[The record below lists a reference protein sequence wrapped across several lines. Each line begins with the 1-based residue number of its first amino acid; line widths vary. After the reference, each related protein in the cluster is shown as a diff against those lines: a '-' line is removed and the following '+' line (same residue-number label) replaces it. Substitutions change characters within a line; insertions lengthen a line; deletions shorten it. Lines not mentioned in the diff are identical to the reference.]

1 MVLDAYQAL
10 LEAEDFHPD
19 THQEQAV
26 EALHEVSL
34 HLTKA
39 RQKSGVMR
47 LLGGKKSE
55 GEKRGLY
62 IWGSVGRGKTML
74 MDLFCNSL
82 PDNVPWRR
90 LHFHEFMREVHDF
103 LHEQRKKDDSGSN
116 KARRSRMIKYAERV
130 RREADVLCFDEFH
143 VTDIGD
149 AMILGNLFSALVEKG
164 VVVIA
169 TSNWPPERLYEGGL
183 QRDQF
188 LPFIDLIQA
197 HMTVFN
203 LAGDLDYRSQTLQQS
218 GTYFTPLGQIAY
230 QKADDLF
237 VALTDGVEAKPD
249 IVEVKSRKIEVDE
262 AVGGIARFTFAQL
275 CERPRAANDYL
286 AIADRYHT
294 VFIERIPKL
303 GYDRRNEVKRF
314 MTLIDTL
321 YDKHINVVM
330 TAAAPPD
337 ALYIGQ
343 DYEFEFERTISRLQE
358 MQSSAYI
365 ETQKS

>member
-1 MVLDAYQAL
+1 MVLDAYEAL

-19 THQEQAV
+19 THQKQAV
-26 EALHEVSL
+26 EALHQVSMQL
-34 HLTKA
+34 AEA
-39 RQKSGVMR
+39 RQKSGVMK
-47 LLGGKKSE
+47 LLGRRKSADE
-55 GEKRGLY
+55 NQGLY

-82 PDNVPWRR
+82 PQNVPWRR

-103 LHEQRKKDDSGSN
+103 LHEQRQKDDSGSN

-130 RREADVLCFDEFH
+130 RGEADVLCFDEFH

-149 AMILGNLFSALVEKG
+149 AMLLGNLFSALLEKG
-164 VVVIA
+164 VTVIA

-188 LPFIDLIQA
+188 LPFIDLIKTNM
-197 HMTVFN
+197 HVFN

-237 VALTDGVEAKPD
+237 MALTDGAQATPD
-249 IVEVKSRKIEVDE
+249 IVDVKSRKIEVGQ
-262 AVGGIARFTFAQL
+262 AVSGIARFTFAEL

-294 VFIERIPKL
+294 VFIEKIPKL

-321 YDKHINVVM
+321 YDKHINVVI
-330 TAAAPPD
+330 TAAAAPE
-337 ALYIGQ
+337 ALYTGQ

-358 MQSSAYI
+358 MQGKAYI